1 VSHGSIIRHDE
12 YRLIVYPVVVGQGQ
26 RLIAENSAA
35 KMRLVKSEVFSSGAI
50 ALTYTTAP
58 NDDANQG

>member
-1 VSHGSIIRHDE
+1 MKLDLVDE

-26 RLIAENSAA
+26 KLFADNIAA

-50 ALTYTTAP
+50 TLTYQAIHK
-58 NDDANQG
+58 DDASQG